1 MKRKT
6 KDKKREAAKKVL
18 LLVGAVI
25 ACIALIFWTR
35 EPAFFGIR
43 YSLPYRIAVLVAVSA
58 ALCLFAFHPFF
69 AQPVY
74 GKVLLAAG
82 AVLVWFTLFLS
93 DRAQCLLL
101 FAYGTLSLA
110 VDAFFFLYEMRKEKH
125 DERYVP
131 KGIPRLT
138 QVLTAAV
145 ALLLVVREGLYWE
158 YIQSEFPFWLPSL
171 IAAVCLCALS
181 VICVFFLKDLLRK
194 KSERVLVP
202 VLTLTFSFLFV
213 WVALGVFN
221 YSLDTGTPQQIV
233 ADVYDMR
240 VSSGGRGPTVYELTL
255 QTREGE
261 EITLNVGQRVWHEVK
276 EGDRVTVSLYE
287 GALGEPYYIYEE

>member
-6 KDKKREAAKKVL
+6 KDKKRETAKKVL

-43 YSLPYRIAVLVAVSA
+43 YSLPYSIAVLVAVSA

-93 DRAQCLLL
+93 DRAKCLLL
-101 FAYGTLSLA
+101 FVYGTLSLA

-138 QVLTAAV
+138 QVLTAA
-145 ALLLVVREGLYWE
+145 
-158 YIQSEFPFWLPSL
+158 
-171 IAAVCLCALS
+171 CLCALS

-276 EGDRVTVSLYE
+276 EGDRITVSLYE